1 MANAWHV
8 QVQVM
13 DHLTTACWPNTCIE
27 IINILLQER
36 GGIMFY
42 PWSLNDFQLGFLHSP
57 QLWWFWQISA
67 FKSYLTFDQ
76 NLAWM
81 NISTNSKQ
89 SREREEQRISGGGSI
104 VGISDFNPGQW
115 TSTSQYCRPLEM
127 GKISSGIDSPRIAVY
142 YVAQKKW
149 SRNTAQRNRF
159 IERAILE
166 IKWQFWNKVADFIIG
181 STWLLAW
188 SNDKPTMQ

>member
-1 MANAWHV
+1 
-8 QVQVM
+8 
-13 DHLTTACWPNTCIE
+13 
-27 IINILLQER
+27 
-36 GGIMFY
+36 
-42 PWSLNDFQLGFLHSP
+42 
-57 QLWWFWQISA
+57 
-67 FKSYLTFDQ
+67 
-76 NLAWM
+76 M

-89 SREREEQRISGGGSI
+89 SREREEQRISGRGSI

-166 IKWQFWNKVADFIIG
+166 IKWQF
-181 STWLLAW
+181 
-188 SNDKPTMQ
+188 